1 MDENKNDDLTKLI
14 PEMNDFAG
22 NLRSASRQDNILVA
36 AQKAAAAQAKK
47 QAEAQKKVGDAI
59 ANTISGLTTFS
70 KNLQSSGASGDFT
83 AVNKVIDVTTK
94 VAGSL
99 LSMIP
104 VVGGALDGLVEGA
117 GEVAKFMV
125 GQFSKAYGNFQKLS
139 DTGVVTTFEDM
150 KESAA
155 STGLNFDDTTKI
167 FVKYSKELSSFG
179 GAAALGR
186 KRIDMIMSESKEVSR
201 RYQRIG
207 LSAEDFAES
216 QIQYIAQLQRGNGI
230 QGKTDKELREGSIR
244 YIDMIDTLAKT
255 TGVSRKELKDQ
266 IDERQRNARYLAGV
280 ANLDE
285 KQQAEITKVLGQF
298 NAADP
303 ELAEGL
309 QDLIAADGRVMT
321 EKAKATYLSLSR
333 GGMDVRAEIAKLRG
347 AGSDAADFMNK
358 ASHSA
363 AASAKGLKELTTYVG
378 ADTLSTR
385 NYVGLE
391 NLAMKKGMKFEEVQ
405 RQIDAARERSLAQD
419 GGQGSDLANTRRS
432 LYSSSQML
440 EQLATSSGL
449 VTSVMSTMA
458 EGMDKVTSTIYAAIG
473 EELPPYLKLRKEEND
488 SIKKTA
494 KLQSSRTEIQA
505 KLAKLK
511 EKTQEEID
519 NPNSQKARQI
529 RRYNDIQA
537 KNAESELQLLAAQI
551 KEQELQTQELKKKRV
566 IAENTP
572 QGAGHPPAQSGGTQ
586 SSGPGHPPG
595 SGAATGS
602 TGSAPSS
609 GSAQP
614 KDDAPG
620 PGTTPNQAAPG
631 LGARQSEL
639 NQVNQMMGNGKK
651 IQKIVKSEPGV
662 LHAQMDDGSVVAR
675 QGNVAWRMNN
685 PGNLRY
691 AAWEKEFNALG
702 EADAGT
708 SGKFAVF
715 ATALDGMN
723 AQKKLIF
730 DKYSNLTIF
739 QLMSKYDNATAP
751 RYTQIVTQAA
761 GVSANTL
768 VRDLNPSQQEALIKA
783 IHKHEGYSSGRETV
797 VSGPTGGNATS
808 PKPARTG
815 GIFSG
820 PSTGYLAELHGNEA
834 VVPMNDGMA
843 KQQFENL
850 MGGGAS
856 NEDVTK
862 IFEMMTKKINAM
874 ITIANDGVGIQK
886 KAKKANVTMA

>member
-22 NLRSASRQDNILVA
+22 NLRTASRQDNILVN
-36 AQKAAAAQAKK
+36 AQKAAALQAKR
-47 QAEAQKKVGDAI
+47 QADAQKKVGDAI

-70 KNLQSSGASGDFT
+70 KNLQSSGASGDFS

-150 KESAA
+150 KQSAA

-230 QGKTDKELREGSIR
+230 QGRTDKELKEGSIR
-244 YIDMIDTLAKT
+244 YIDLIDTLAKT

-285 KQQAEITKVLGQF
+285 KQQAEITKVLSQF

-333 GGMDVRAEIAKLRG
+333 GGMDVRAEIAKLRSS
-347 AGSDAADFMNK
+347 GSDAADFMNK
-358 ASHSA
+358 ATHSA

-391 NLAMKKGMKFEEVQ
+391 NLAMKKGMKFEEIQ
-405 RQIDAARERSLAQD
+405 RQIDATRERSLAQN
-419 GGQGSDLANTRRS
+419 GGQNSELANTRRS
-432 LYSSSQML
+432 LYSSGQML

-458 EGMDKVTSTIYAAIG
+458 EGMDKLTSTIYAAIG
-473 EELPPYLKLRKEEND
+473 EDLPPYLKLRKEEND

-494 KLQSSRTEIQA
+494 KLQTSRTEVA
-505 KLAKLK
+505 NNLARLK
-511 EKTQEEID
+511 EKMLEEAK
-519 NPNSQKARQI
+519 NPNSARAKAVRRRQE
-529 RRYNDIQA
+529 RAVENM
-537 KNAESELQLLAAQI
+537 ESELGLIDVQI

-566 IAENTP
+566 IAENTS
-572 QGAGHPPAQSGGTQ
+572 QGAGHPPAQQGSSPGGSGHPSGTGATSG
-586 SSGPGHPPG
+586 SSG
-595 SGAATGS
+595 
-602 TGSAPSS
+602 APSS
-609 GSAQP
+609 SGSTPQN
-614 KDDAPG
+614 DSPG
-620 PGTTPNQAAPG
+620 PGTTPNPLAPG
-631 LGARQSEL
+631 MGAKEADL
-639 NQVNQMMGNGKK
+639 KAVNQMMGDGKK
-651 IQKIVKSEPGV
+651 IRKIVKSQPGV
-662 LHAQMDDGSVVAR
+662 LHAEMDDGSVIAR
-675 QGNVAWRMNN
+675 QGTVAWRMNN

-730 DKYSNLTIF
+730 DKYSNLTIY

-751 RYTQIVTQAA
+751 QYTQIVTQAA

-768 VRDLNPSQQEALIKA
+768 VRDLNPTQQEALIKA
-783 IHKHEGYSSGRETV
+783 IHKHEGYRSGQETV
-797 VSGPTGGNATS
+797 VSGPTGGNAAA

-862 IFEMMTKKINAM
+862 IFEMMAKKINSM

>member
-1 MDENKNDDLTKLI
+1 MDENKNDDLTKMI

-22 NLRSASRQDNILVA
+22 NLRSASRQENILVA
-36 AQKAAAAQAKK
+36 AQKAAAIQAKK

-70 KNLQSSGASGDFT
+70 KNLQSSGASGDFS

-125 GQFSKAYGNFQKLS
+125 GQFAKAYGNFERLS

-150 KESAA
+150 KESAQ

-230 QGKTDKELREGSIR
+230 QGKTDKELKEGSIR
-244 YIDMIDTLAKT
+244 YIDLIDTLAKT

-280 ANLDE
+280 ANLGE

-347 AGSDAADFMNK
+347 SGADAADFMNK
-358 ASHSA
+358 ATHSA

-378 ADTLSTR
+378 SDTLSTR

-419 GGQGSDLANTRRS
+419 GGQNSDLANTRRS
-432 LYSSSQML
+432 LYSSGQML
-440 EQLATSSGL
+440 EQLATNSGL

-458 EGMDKVTSTIYAAIG
+458 QGMDKLTSTIYAAIG
-473 EELPPYLKLRKEEND
+473 EDLPPYLKLRKEEND

-494 KLQSSRTEIQA
+494 KLQTSRTEVA
-505 KLAKLK
+505 DNLARLK
-511 EKTQEEID
+511 EKMLEEVE
-519 NPNSQKARQI
+519 NPNSARAKSL
-529 RRYNDIQA
+529 RRKQERAIENM
-537 KNAESELQLLAAQI
+537 ESELQLLQVQI
-551 KEQELQTQELKKKRV
+551 IEQELETEELKKKRV
-566 IAENTP
+566 TAENTS
-572 QGAGHPPAQSGGTQ
+572 QGAGHPPAQQ
-586 SSGPGHPPG
+586 SSSPGGSGHPAG
-595 SGAATGS
+595 TGATSGANGAP
-602 TGSAPSS
+602 PSS
-609 GSAQP
+609 GSTPP
-614 KDDAPG
+614 KNDSPG
-620 PGTTPNQAAPG
+620 PGTAPNQSAPG
-631 LGARQSEL
+631 LGARQSEID
-639 NQVNQMMGNGKK
+639 QVNRMDSGGKQGIGAIRELIASVESVGGSYNSLFGGSTSTPLTTMTITQVLEHQANMLK
-651 IQKIVKSEPGV
+651 RGMKSTAAGKYQFMSYTLPEY
-662 LHAQMDDGSVVAR
+662 AR
-675 QGNVAWRMNN
+675 KAKFDFKTTLFNESTQDALADILIR
-685 PGNLRY
+685 
-691 AAWEKEFNALG
+691 EKG
-702 EADAGT
+702 Y
-708 SGKFAVF
+708 
-715 ATALDGMN
+715 
-723 AQKKLIF
+723 
-730 DKYSNLTIF
+730 DKYKSGQITDRQFLANLSKAWAGLPNPEKGGKSNYAGDGL
-739 QLMSKYDNATAP
+739 NAAHLP
-751 RYTQIVTQAA
+751 VQR
-761 GVSANTL
+761 
-768 VRDLNPSQQEALIKA
+768 ALAKI
-783 IHKHEGYSSGRETV
+783 GQ
-797 VSGPTGGNATS
+797 
-808 PKPARTG
+808 ARTG

-820 PSTGYLAELHGNEA
+820 PSTGYLAVLHGNEA
-834 VVPMNDGMA
+834 VIPTNDGMS
-843 KQQFENL
+843 KQQFQDSL
-850 MGGGAS
+850 GGDGTA
-856 NEDVTK
+856 DVAK
-862 IFEMMTKKINAM
+862 MFEMMSKKINSM
-874 ITIANDGVGIQK
+874 ISIANDGVGIQK